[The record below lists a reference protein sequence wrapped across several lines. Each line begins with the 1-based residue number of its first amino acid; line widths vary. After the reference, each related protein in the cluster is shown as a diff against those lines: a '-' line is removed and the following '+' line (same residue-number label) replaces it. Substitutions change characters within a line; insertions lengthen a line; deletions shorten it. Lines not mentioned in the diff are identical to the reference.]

1 MRQQIFPSVGQYFIY
16 CPTDFFIFIYKKEMQ
31 KLDNS
36 FGQIFAQEK
45 NITTNRRSDT
55 NIAMRVSALAIA
67 VNLALSAMKF
77 VVGALAHS
85 SAMISDAVHSATDV
99 FSTFAVMIG
108 IRVAGKSSDQDHP
121 YGHERYECVVSVI
134 LAIVLAIV
142 GIMIGV
148 SGVQKIL
155 AGTDTLAIPGSAALV
170 AAVVSI
176 AVKEW
181 MFHFTRRKAKSIN
194 STALMADAWHH
205 RSDALSSIGAFVGIF
220 GARLGF
226 KILDPIASIV
236 ICVFIVRA
244 AWKIFKDATDKMVDH
259 SASAELTEQIN
270 RLIESQNGVEYV
282 DDIKT
287 RLFAAKLYVDVE
299 IAADGSLTLTEA
311 HGIAQRVEDAV
322 ESGFPEVKHCMV
334 HVNPAFHS

>member
-1 MRQQIFPSVGQYFIY
+1 MYAQKGNKIFDRESK
-16 CPTDFFIFIYKKEMQ
+16 T
-31 KLDNS
+31 
-36 FGQIFAQEK
+36 AQ
-45 NITTNRRSDT
+45 
-55 NIAMRVSALAIA
+55 AMRVSALAI
-67 VNLALSAMKF
+67 VLNLALSAMKF

-108 IRVAGKSSDQDHP
+108 IRVSGKSSDREHP

-134 LAIVLAIV
+134 LAIILAFV

-155 AGTDTLAIPGSAALV
+155 AGTDTLAVPGSAALV
-170 AAVVSI
+170 AAVISI

-244 AWKIFKDATDKMVDH
+244 AWKILKDATDKMVDH
-259 SASAELTEQIN
+259 SASSELTGQIT
-270 RLIESQNGVEYV
+270 RLIGSQSGVEYV

-299 IAADGSLTLTEA
+299 IAADGNLSLTEA

-322 ESGFPEVKHCMV
+322 ESGLPEVKHCMV
-334 HVNPAFHS
+334 HVNPSVHGEGI